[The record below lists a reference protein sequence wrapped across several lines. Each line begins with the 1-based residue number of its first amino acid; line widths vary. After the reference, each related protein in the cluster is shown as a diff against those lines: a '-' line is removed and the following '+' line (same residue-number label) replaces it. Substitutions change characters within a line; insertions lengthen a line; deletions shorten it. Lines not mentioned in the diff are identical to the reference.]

1 MSSSTVTGER
11 SRGQRVGGL
20 MRRVQLSLYVPSP
33 GDALLEAMR
42 ELFDA
47 LQRRLIP
54 AHVTLCRE
62 DELAGIGLADLGTA
76 FDGRAARPLTLRF
89 GGPAAFQAHGVLL
102 PCVEGAPDCHAVRGQ
117 LLGAAASRRLASHVT
132 LAHPR
137 NPRAPGNRMSN
148 ATVPSGGLTLTF
160 RSVRLIEQVDS
171 APWRTL
177 QEFSLHDP

>member
-1 MSSSTVTGER
+1 
-11 SRGQRVGGL
+11 

-33 GDALLEAMR
+33 DDALLEAMR
-42 ELFDA
+42 ELFDPV
-47 LQRRLIP
+47 QRRLIP

-89 GGPAAFQAHGVLL
+89 GGPEAFQAHGVLL
-102 PCVEGAPDCHAVRGQ
+102 PCVEGAHDFHALRGQ
-117 LLGAAASRRLASHVT
+117 LLGEAASRRLAPHIT

-137 NPRAPGNRMSN
+137 NPIAPGNRMSN
-148 ATVPSGGLTLTF
+148 AAVPSEGLTITF

>member
-1 MSSSTVTGER
+1 
-11 SRGQRVGGL
+11 

-33 GDALLEAMR
+33 DDALLEAMR
-42 ELFDA
+42 ELFDP

-89 GGPAAFQAHGVLL
+89 GGPEAFQAHGVLL
-102 PCVEGAPDCHAVRGQ
+102 PCVEGAHDFQALRGQ
-117 LLGAAASRRLASHVT
+117 LLGAAASRRLAPHIT

-137 NPRAPGNRMSN
+137 NPKAPGNRISN
-148 ATVPSGGLTLTF
+148 AAVPSDGLTLTF

-177 QEFSLHDP
+177 QEFSLHDPWDPRCPTRAEADSSSPAQR

>member
-1 MSSSTVTGER
+1 
-11 SRGQRVGGL
+11 

-33 GDALLEAMR
+33 DDALLEAMR
-42 ELFDA
+42 ELFDP

-89 GGPAAFQAHGVLL
+89 GGPEAFQAHGVLL
-102 PCVEGAPDCHAVRGQ
+102 PCVEGAHDFHALRGE
-117 LLGAAASRRLASHVT
+117 AASRRLAPHIT

-148 ATVPSGGLTLTF
+148 AAVPSEGLTITF